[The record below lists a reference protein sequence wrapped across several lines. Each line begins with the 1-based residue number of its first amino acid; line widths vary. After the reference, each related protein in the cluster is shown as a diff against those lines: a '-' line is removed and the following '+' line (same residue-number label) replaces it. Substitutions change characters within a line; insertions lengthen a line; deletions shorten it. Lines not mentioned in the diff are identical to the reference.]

1 MFKVSLDW
9 VSDSYSSRYDIYSI
23 YAMKTLQFWSATLW
37 RNLCHILW
45 YKSIYAINLRCNI
58 LRLTKLYWACMLYG
72 HALQQTRCMPRRH
85 DEDTPSLRLRLR
97 LRLRPRPK
105 VTKGHHLAA
114 ASVGGFWCIT
124 SVCGLIGMQQHLSC
138 CSFCCCKMG
147 SGISF
152 VLCTMPPGTF
162 HDSMWA
168 TNIAGKKINIYG

>member
-1 MFKVSLDW
+1 
-9 VSDSYSSRYDIYSI
+9 
-23 YAMKTLQFWSATLW
+23 MKNIPVQFWSAILK

-72 HALQQTRCMPRRH
+72 HALQQTRCVPRRH
-85 DEDTPSLRLRLR
+85 DEDTPSLWLRP
-97 LRLRPRPK
+97 RLRPRSK

-138 CSFCCCKMG
+138 CSFCCCWMG

-152 VLCTMPPGTF
+152 VLSTISQGRCTTQCGPQILLDYGE
-162 HDSMWA
+162 
-168 TNIAGKKINIYG
+168 KKINIWLKCLGNFD